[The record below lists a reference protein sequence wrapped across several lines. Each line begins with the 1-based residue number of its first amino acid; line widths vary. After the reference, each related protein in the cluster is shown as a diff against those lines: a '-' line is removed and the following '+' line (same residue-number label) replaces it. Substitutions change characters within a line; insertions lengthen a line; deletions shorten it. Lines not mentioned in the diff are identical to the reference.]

1 MEEQK
6 MDNEIT
12 KYDLKYEDVTCT
24 GVDWENLE
32 FYLLFYYIIAKTTR
46 FTSGCR
52 RAVRFTVRP
61 LSFAKPI
68 ER

>member
-1 MEEQK
+1 MTKHDCIEYVLK
-6 MDNEIT
+6 CIYKDNYPLILNRNTIRKIE
-12 KYDLKYEDVTCT
+12 K
-24 GVDWENLE
+24 
-32 FYLLFYYIIAKTTR
+32 FYYIIAKTTR

-52 RAVRFTVRP
+52 RAVGFTVRP